1 MEKRNK
7 ILSIVGISLL
17 IYVLCYNL
25 LINFKLEQEIISE
38 ICTVIFIMSILISNY
53 YINKLIRKKE
63 REVSQTSEK
72 IMEIERLNKE
82 FDFRLIKNSTHCI
95 IQREYSRKSLDR
107 IIGNDIILYYIENNI
122 NGLRTDIENS
132 IYNISLLKEYEEK
145 IANILAQKEKNKT
158 KYSDKKFEKIET
170 IILNKII
177 LKKDDFVITIKL
189 KVYYKSNGGNVYDKR
204 EGTRTY
210 EELINLYNRWKSGN
224 KFEVT
229 KKQERQIMN
238 DNIRY
243 NVLRRDNFTC
253 QKCGATVQDGVKLE
267 VDHII
272 PVSKG
277 GKTNM
282 NNLQTLCNRCNKG
295 KCDKIEDDFK
305 NNVFCPKCG
314 GTLIK
319 RNGKY
324 GLFLGCSNY
333 PKCKYV
339 QK

>member
-1 MEKRNK
+1 
-7 ILSIVGISLL
+7 
-17 IYVLCYNL
+17 
-25 LINFKLEQEIISE
+25 
-38 ICTVIFIMSILISNY
+38 
-53 YINKLIRKKE
+53 
-63 REVSQTSEK
+63 
-72 IMEIERLNKE
+72 
-82 FDFRLIKNSTHCI
+82 
-95 IQREYSRKSLDR
+95 
-107 IIGNDIILYYIENNI
+107 
-122 NGLRTDIENS
+122 
-132 IYNISLLKEYEEK
+132 
-145 IANILAQKEKNKT
+145 
-158 KYSDKKFEKIET
+158 
-170 IILNKII
+170 
-177 LKKDDFVITIKL
+177 
-189 KVYYKSNGGNVYDKR
+189 
-204 EGTRTY
+204 
-210 EELINLYNRWKSGN
+210 
-224 KFEVT
+224 
-229 KKQERQIMN
+229 MN